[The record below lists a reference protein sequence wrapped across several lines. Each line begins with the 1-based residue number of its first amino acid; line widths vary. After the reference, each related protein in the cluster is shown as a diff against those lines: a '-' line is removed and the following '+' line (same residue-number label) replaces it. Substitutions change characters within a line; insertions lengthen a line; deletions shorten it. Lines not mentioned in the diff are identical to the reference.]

1 MKFNFNSVKST
12 ALKYAEKYMPT
23 VLIVGGIVGV
33 AYSAYKA
40 AEVTPEAKEVVEEF
54 KEEREAIETKDIS
67 EEEKREEVISVY
79 KTTGSELIKLYAKP
93 VVVGAFSVAM
103 IFVSHGMLTKQVATL
118 TTACASL
125 DTMYKNY
132 RKNVIDKYGTEE
144 DFRLRNNIKTV
155 EVEETETTEKGR
167 KKKVKKEIET
177 IESLPEYSPFTRF
190 FDESNPNFT
199 KDASYNKWWLGKQ
212 QEYLNQRLRGQG
224 YLLLNDVLDT
234 LGYKTCREGCV
245 YGWIWD
251 PDGVEWQ
258 VDLGMR
264 DIHRPNVQ
272 NFINGYEPVLLLDFN
287 VQGLIYNDLPKFA
300 AI

>member
-1 MKFNFNSVKST
+1 MKINFNDIKNS

-33 AYSAYKA
+33 AYSAFKA

-54 KEEREAIETKDIS
+54 KADREAIDEKDIS
-67 EEEKREEVISVY
+67 EEEKRGEVVEVY
-79 KTTGSELIKLYAKP
+79 KATGMELVKLYAKP
-93 VVVGAFSVAM
+93 IVVGTFSVAM

-132 RKNVIDKYGTEE
+132 RKNVIDKYGEEE

-167 KKKVKKEIET
+167 KKKVKKELEIIEN
-177 IESLPEYSPFTRF
+177 LPEMSMFSRL
-190 FDESNPNFT
+190 FDESNPNWK
-199 KDASYNKWWLGKQ
+199 KDPSLNKMFLTEEMK
-212 QEYLNQRLRGQG
+212 YVNKILPARG
-224 YLLLNDVLDT
+224 YLLLNDVLDL
-234 LGYKTCREGCV
+234 LGYQTCREGTV

-251 PDGVEWQ
+251 PNGVDYQ
-258 VDLGMR
+258 IDFGMR
-264 DIHRPNVQ
+264 DIHKPSVQ
-272 NFINGYEPVLLLDFN
+272 NFINGYEPTVMLDFN
-287 VQGLIYNDLPKFA
+287 CSLVYNDLPKFA